1 MKNRTQRKKGGAC
14 NFSSGAYAESIYGA
28 SDAQQTAPNSG
39 NLIAVHAPPQSGGK
53 KMRKGKGGSSF
64 VDLGVPLVLGLGSA
78 ALTCRRC
85 RKGKKG
91 GKSSKR
97 KSEKKR

>member
-1 MKNRTQRKKGGAC
+1 MKNRTQRKRGGAC
-14 NFSSGAYAESIYGA
+14 NFSTGAYGESIYGS
-28 SDAQQTAPNSG
+28 SDAQHTAPNSG
-39 NLIAVHAPPQSGGK
+39 NLIAINAPPQSGGK

-78 ALTCRRC
+78 ALTCRR